1 MDLDHS
7 LLLLLI
13 NSRTPWLDDVM
24 ILASAVGSAGFIW
37 WITALITM
45 VFPGK
50 RAAAWRMILAV
61 AFTFAINEYA
71 LKPFFDRPRPF
82 VTDSTVTVIDAR
94 PLTMSLPSGHTA
106 MAVAGAIA
114 GSRMLPLSAWVWW
127 PLALLIAISR
137 VYIGVHWPTD
147 VVAGA
152 VVGLSTAWFVLGG
165 AAQNVSKKTI

>member
-13 NSRTPWLDDVM
+13 NARTPWLDDVM
-24 ILASAVGSAGFIW
+24 ILASAVGAAGFIW
-37 WITALITM
+37 WVTALITM
-45 VFPGK
+45 VFPHK

-61 AFTFAINEYA
+61 AFTFAITEYA
-71 LKPFFDRPRPF
+71 LKPLFDRPRPF
-82 VTDSTVTVIDAR
+82 ITDSTITVIDAK
-94 PLTMSLPSGHTA
+94 PVTQSLPSGHAA

-114 GSRMLPLSAWVWW
+114 GSRLLPGSAWVWW
-127 PLALLIAISR
+127 PLALLVAISR

-152 VVGLSTAWFVLGG
+152 VVGLATGWFVLDGV
-165 AAQNVSKKTI
+165 AQNVSK